1 MRLRSLSLSLQ
12 KCNKNFGTSPFAS
25 TCLRDII
32 PATSEYNTSLSVWLL
47 TDYKYTY
54 IKKSGS
60 ANIYNHLQKSWATIT
75 HDHDCWD
82 WNIMSHIHSWSAMI
96 VNVRRS
102 QSYLPISVIDLL
114 RYENIGTW
122 LCVLNLFNFW
132 KS

>member
-1 MRLRSLSLSLQ
+1 MRLRSLSLQ

-96 VNVRRS
+96 VNDRRS
-102 QSYLPISVIDLL
+102 HSDHPIIGIGSSGVKRH
-114 RYENIGTW
+114 RYK
-122 LCVLNLFNFW
+122 
-132 KS
+132 KSIRLGISQLGNT

>member
-1 MRLRSLSLSLQ
+1 MRLRSLSLQ

-32 PATSEYNTSLSVWLL
+32 PSTSEYNTSLSVWLL
-47 TDYKYTY
+47 TLVRILISKSQDQRSFTIIYK
-54 IKKSGS
+54 
-60 ANIYNHLQKSWATIT
+60 NHEPQPLMIMIA
-75 HDHDCWD
+75 WD

-102 QSYLPISVIDLL
+102 QSYHPIYICRIL

-122 LCVLNLFNFW
+122 LCVLNSFNFW